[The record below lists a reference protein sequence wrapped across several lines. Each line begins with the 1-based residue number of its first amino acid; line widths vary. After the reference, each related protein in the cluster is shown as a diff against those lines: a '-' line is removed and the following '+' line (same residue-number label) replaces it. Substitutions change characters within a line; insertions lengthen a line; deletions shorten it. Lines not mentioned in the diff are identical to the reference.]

1 MDVDGSD
8 SIDFQEFSQAALD
21 ARILLRDDNL
31 EKAFNAFD
39 TDGDG
44 GIDSEELKLVFDNS
58 VSDFDDERWA
68 TITAKIDTNG
78 DGKIQFEEFEAYMK
92 SLVRDEFA
100 MNSLNS
106 LEKEEAK
113 QV

>member
-1 MDVDGSD
+1 M
-8 SIDFQEFSQAALD
+8 
-21 ARILLRDDNL
+21 LRDENL

-44 GIDSEELKLVFDNS
+44 GIDAEELKLVFDNS
-58 VSDFDDERWA
+58 VSGFDDERWA

-92 SLVRDEFA
+92 SLVRDEF
-100 MNSLNS
+100 
-106 LEKEEAK
+106 
-113 QV
+113 Q